1 MKRLHVHVAVKDLAS
16 ATRFY
21 ATLFGAQPTVVKGD
35 YAKWMLDD
43 PRVNFAIST
52 RTGDSG
58 VDHLGI
64 QVDSREEL
72 ATIAGQL
79 ASAGERLAEQTATSC
94 CYAKSDKAWV
104 KDPEGISWETFY
116 TFGTAT
122 EYGEDLVEA
131 AEDLPATA
139 GPKACCAPSADKVEA
154 SACCAA

>member
-1 MKRLHVHVAVKDLAS
+1 
-16 ATRFY
+16 
-21 ATLFGAQPTVVKGD
+21 TLPTVVKSD

-72 ATIAGQL
+72 ATIAGRL
-79 ASAGERLAEQTATSC
+79 ATAGETLAEQTATTC
-94 CYAKSDKAWV
+94 CYAQSDKAWV

-116 TFGTAT
+116 TFGAAT
-122 EYGEDLVEA
+122 EYGEDLTEQL
-131 AEDLPATA
+131 D
-139 GPKACCAPSADKVEA
+139 
-154 SACCAA
+154 